1 MKFYIFDER
10 LGKECGLKVE
20 FGDGNETRIFQG
32 PSKIICKTCGQDG
45 GRTRYTLPPHTT
57 KRRTTTNLKVKGPE
71 LPESQ
76 IVCKSDDQGVKVET
90 FILTGSWALRR
101 FLLSVL

>member
-10 LGKECGLKVE
+10 LGKECGVKVE
-20 FGDGNETRIFQG
+20 FGDGNETPIFQG
-32 PSKIICKTCGQDG
+32 PSKVIWKTCGQDG
-45 GRTRYTLPPHTT
+45 GIARYTLPPHTT
-57 KRRTTTNLKVKGPE
+57 KRTKTNLKAKGPE

-90 FILTGSWALRR
+90 FILTGSWARRR